1 MAVLKASKG
10 QSVTMM
16 DGLLFSEIAAVPVR
30 SFSPQ
35 EVKIVVG
42 SGAYTLIGKGF
53 GKPDAQTGAPHSGLI
68 TEIRYQS
75 AGGTALLTGLS
86 IAAAT
91 FFDPALS
98 IPQLNALIFAGADTI
113 TGGEGKDW
121 LRGEG
126 GADLIQGMGGDD
138 TLQGGNGIDRLEG
151 GTGDDYL
158 GGEAGNDLLFG
169 GAGADRLEGH
179 AGNDS
184 LDGGSGADLMTGM
197 EGDDVY
203 YVDHVRDR
211 VIEVRGQGNDTVK
224 SSVSFSLSGQHVEN
238 LTLVGKAHLNA
249 IGNGL
254 ANILQGNTGNNLLD
268 GGTGKD
274 RMIGGL
280 GNDTY
285 RVDDLG
291 DRVIELKGQG
301 TDTVISAIG
310 FDLTGTNVE
319 NLTLAG
325 TSDLIGTGD
334 NLANVLTNLGGG
346 WTILNGG
353 GGNDTLIAG
362 TQTGPHDRANEAY
375 GGEGNDI
382 IRGGGSQLNAWG
394 EAGNDTITGS
404 SAGDYLHGGSGDD
417 VISGGAGADFLTGG
431 DGTDVLSGGAG
442 ADRILGGAG
451 ADRFVFETGSLGRA
465 DKTDRIMD
473 FKPGEGDVIDLRSI
487 DANVNAAGNQAFHV
501 VDAFTGAAAEAMAV
515 QNKGYATV
523 YFDVN
528 GDGKSDFALHVEGV
542 LHSDQGWLL

>member
-10 QSVTMM
+10 QPVTMM

-53 GKPDAQTGAPHSGLI
+53 GKPDAHTGAPHSGLI

-75 AGGTALLTGLS
+75 ASGTAVLTGLS
-86 IAAAT
+86 LSAAT

-98 IPQLNALIFAGADTI
+98 IPQLNALIFAGDDSI
-113 TGGEGKDW
+113 IGGEGKDW

-126 GADLIQGMGGDD
+126 GADRIQGLGGDD
-138 TLQGGNGIDRLEG
+138 ILQGGDGADRLEG
-151 GTGDDYL
+151 GAGDDYL
-158 GGEAGNDLLFG
+158 GGEVGNDLLFG

-203 YVDHVRDR
+203 YVDHVRDQ
-211 VIEVRGQGNDTVK
+211 VIEAKGQGKDTVI
-224 SSVSFSLSGQHVEN
+224 SSVSFSLMGQHVEN
-238 LTLVGKAHLNA
+238 LTLVGKASLKA
-249 IGNGL
+249 TGNSL
-254 ANILQGNTGNNLLD
+254 ANALQGNAGNNLLD

-280 GNDTY
+280 GDDTY
-285 RVDDLG
+285 RVDNIG

-301 TDTVISAIG
+301 TDTVISTVSY
-310 FDLTGTNVE
+310 DLTGTHVE
-319 NLTLAG
+319 NLTLTG
-325 TSDLIGTGD
+325 TGDLVGTGD

-346 WTILNGG
+346 WTILAGG
-353 GGNDTLIAG
+353 GGADTLIAG

-375 GGEGNDI
+375 GGEGDDV

-394 EAGNDTITGS
+394 DAGNDTITGS

-417 VISGGAGADFLTGG
+417 VISGGAGADFITGG
-431 DGTDVLSGGAG
+431 DGADILSGGAG
-442 ADRILGGAG
+442 ADRMLGGAG
-451 ADRFVFETGSLGRA
+451 ADRFVFETGSLERA

-473 FKPGEGDVIDLRSI
+473 FNPGEGDVVDLRGI
-487 DANVNAAGNQAFHV
+487 DANLNKAGDQAFHV
-501 VDAFTGAAAEAMAV
+501 VDAFTGAAAEAIAV

-523 YFDVN
+523 FFDVN